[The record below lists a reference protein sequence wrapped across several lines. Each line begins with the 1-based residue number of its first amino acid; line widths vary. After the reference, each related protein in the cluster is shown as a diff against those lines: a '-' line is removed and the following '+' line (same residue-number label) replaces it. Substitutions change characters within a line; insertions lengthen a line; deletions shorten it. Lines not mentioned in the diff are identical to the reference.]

1 MLRLLAETIKIAN
14 DDEWTK
20 TLGDQYSQQL
30 ELYKGE
36 VELKKCAL
44 KHLGL
49 VLQKLNHKDFI
60 KARLDVM
67 FQAVDHSNDVERLGY
82 AQVREEKH

>member
-1 MLRLLAETIKIAN
+1 M
-14 DDEWTK
+14 
-20 TLGDQYSQQL
+20 
-30 ELYKGE
+30 
-36 VELKKCAL
+36 ELKKCAL

-67 FQAVDHSNDVERLGY
+67 FAAVDHTSEVERAGF
-82 AQVREEKH
+82 AQVCRETQQQQQKQQK